1 MVLQCVQKPHP
12 PLWYGL
18 GNPESA
24 VWAAAVAAN
33 VISLRPA
40 QLARVAMQRYRQE
53 WESLGRSE
61 HELPFMGVCR
71 HVVVAETDAAALKAA
86 AQRLSALARLA
97 GGAVGAARHAAA
109 LCRTAAMG

>member
-1 MVLQCVQKPHP
+1 MVLRCLQQPRP

-18 GNPESA
+18 GNPEAA

-40 QLARVAMQRYRQE
+40 SVARAALQRYRQE
-53 WESLGRSE
+53 WQALGRSA

-71 HVVVAETDAAALKAA
+71 HVVVAETDAEA
-86 AQRLSALARLA
+86 LA
-97 GGAVGAARHAAA
+97 GGARGLSRAGARRSSALWERRGAALPDRRAA
-109 LCRTAAMG
+109 